1 MPEDLPAENE
11 PIFPESGPEDYN
23 MIPYFNINLAW
34 FVMSLPVLTVFP
46 ALGGLYYAVM
56 EQRQG
61 NSAGWDTIWEGFKK
75 YWWLSVKW
83 GLLVTAV
90 EAVLAVNI
98 WFYTTLAQNWAIFA
112 TTAAIVLLI
121 VWTAIN
127 QFSFPLLLM
136 QEEKKIG
143 LAIRNGYVV
152 VIRQPVQ
159 ALKVLALNLLIT
171 AISIILPPLWIFI
184 SMALVVQIQTST
196 MLKAVEQ
203 IRAKDADRDAAKAH
217 RESMDPENDEI
228 EGDSEDED

>member
-1 MPEDLPAENE
+1 
-11 PIFPESGPEDYN
+11 
-23 MIPYFNINLAW
+23 
-34 FVMSLPVLTVFP
+34 
-46 ALGGLYYAVM
+46 
-56 EQRQG
+56 
-61 NSAGWDTIWEGFKK
+61 
-75 YWWLSVKW
+75 
-83 GLLVTAV
+83 
-90 EAVLAVNI
+90 
-98 WFYTTLAQNWAIFA
+98 
-112 TTAAIVLLI
+112 
-121 VWTAIN
+121 
-127 QFSFPLLLM
+127 M